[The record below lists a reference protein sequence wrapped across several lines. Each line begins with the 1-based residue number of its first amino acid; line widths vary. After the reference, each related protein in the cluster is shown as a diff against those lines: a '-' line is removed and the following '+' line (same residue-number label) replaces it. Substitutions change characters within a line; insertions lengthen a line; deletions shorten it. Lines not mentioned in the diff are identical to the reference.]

1 MGIVLRVICMF
12 GSPQGAKQ
20 NCSRLFLFKA
30 SRHPIRSARH
40 GVYHLLPASIQLNPG
55 ISKNAIGG
63 IDFAVVMQGR
73 TAVSSHDNYVVSKSK
88 QPNMVM
94 LEVVHM
100 HLSRFR
106 IGKNLSF
113 GKSFAGSKPL
123 ADLDEMVRHEA
134 TPCGDIVDR
143 RSVSTH
149 LKYFRLIEVIQ
160 DLPCLLC
167 FN

>member
-1 MGIVLRVICMF
+1 
-12 GSPQGAKQ
+12 
-20 NCSRLFLFKA
+20 
-30 SRHPIRSARH
+30 
-40 GVYHLLPASIQLNPG
+40 
-55 ISKNAIGG
+55 
-63 IDFAVVMQGR
+63 MQGR
-73 TAVSSHDNYVVSKSK
+73 TAVSSHDNYVVSKGK

-106 IGKNLSF
+106 IGQNLGF
-113 GKSFAGSKPL
+113 RQSFADSKPL

-134 TPCGDIVDR
+134 ASCGDIVDR

-160 DLPCLLC
+160 DLPCLWC
-167 FN
+167 FNFPDRVLRAGQWIFHGLQFALGGSLAHEKASKSCKRNCYH